1 MGLTTREA
9 LKFGALA
16 LKKANIV
23 NYKNEAR
30 EILENL
36 LKKTPEELFLI
47 KEKNISETNNVAF
60 IKRIKKRTSGV
71 PLQYITKVGHFYSRA
86 FYVSKGVLIPRQ
98 ETEIL
103 VETVLKTFEARNN
116 VSCLDMCS
124 GSGCIGISLA
134 LENKNFKRVVLAD
147 TSKKALLCS
156 VKNIKAFSVKRRCNA
171 VLSKFFSNIPNTRF
185 DVICSNPPYVSEKE
199 YPLIEKQVKDYE
211 PKLAL
216 VSKDNGLLHI
226 KKIAHGATGF
236 LKQGGL
242 LFFEVGQNQSEKV
255 KEILL
260 DIGYCDLLTY
270 NDLNQIK
277 RIVVGKWKK

>member
-9 LKFGALA
+9 LKFGELA

-36 LKKTPEELFLI
+36 LKKTPEKLFLI
-47 KEKNISETNNVAF
+47 KEKSMSETNNVAF

-71 PLQYITKVGHFYSRA
+71 PLQYITKVSHFYSRA

-116 VSCLDMCS
+116 ISCLDMCS

-147 TSKKALLCS
+147 TSKRALLCS
-156 VKNIKAFSVKRRCNA
+156 VKNIKAFSVKRRCTA
-171 VLSKFFSNIPNTRF
+171 VLSKFFSSIPNTRF
-185 DVICSNPPYVSEKE
+185 DVICSNPPYISEKE

-226 KKIAHGATGF
+226 KKIAQGATGF